1 MKESVLTSVVLPLAL
16 FLIML
21 GMGLSLTLGDFKRVA
36 EVPKAA
42 IVGLL
47 CQLIMLPLVAF
58 GLIQVFGLG
67 GALAVGLMII
77 AACPGGV
84 TSNLITHV
92 SRGDTALSITLTA
105 IASFI
110 TVFTIPL
117 IVSFALGS
125 FMDAEQTVKLPVLK
139 TILQVVAI
147 TILPVS
153 IGMGIRHKSVAFAD
167 RMERPSRIASTVIF
181 ILITVGVIAANKQV
195 IKDHFLALAGVT
207 TSLNVLTMI
216 IGFGAA
222 FLARLPARQMRTI
235 SIESGIQNGTL
246 AIVIATTIIEH
257 AEKGAMALPGGVYSL
272 VMFATGG
279 LMMIYGSFFASKTEG
294 DASSP
299 QPDAEDA

>member
-42 IVGLL
+42 IVGLF

-84 TSNLITHV
+84 TSNLI
-92 SRGDTALSITLTA
+92 SDAARAPLGFGRERREGEDTAA
-105 IASFI
+105 IERTFTPEFRNRLDAIISFG
-110 TVFTIPL
+110 PL
-117 IVSFALGS
+117 PK
-125 FMDAEQTVKLPVLK
+125 E

-299 QPDAEDA
+299 QPDAEAA

>member
-1 MKESVLTSVVLPLAL
+1 MEESVLTSVVLPAAL

-36 EVPKAA
+36 EVPRAA
-42 IVGLL
+42 VVGLI
-47 CQLIMLPLVAF
+47 CQLLILPLVAL
-58 GLIQVFGLG
+58 GLIHAFGMT

-105 IASFI
+105 ITSFI
-110 TVFTIPL
+110 TVFSIPVL
-117 IVSFALGS
+117 ISYALS
-125 FMDAEQTVKLPVLK
+125 NFMGAEQSVELPVLK

-147 TILPVS
+147 TIVPVS
-153 IGMGIRHKSVAFAD
+153 LGMLVRHKRLSFAEK
-167 RMERPSRIASTVIF
+167 MERPSRIASTIIF
-181 ILITVGVIAANKQV
+181 ILITVGVILANKQV
-195 IKDHFLALAGVT
+195 IKDHFLSLAGVT
-207 TSLNVLTMI
+207 VSLNVLTMI

-222 FLARLPARQMRTI
+222 FLARLPGRQMRTI

-246 AIVIATTIIEH
+246 AIVIATTIIKNGE
-257 AEKGAMALPGGVYSL
+257 MALPGGVYSL

-279 LMMIYGSFFASKTEG
+279 LMMAYGAFFAGKAEEG
-294 DASSP
+294 APATSASADAG
-299 QPDAEDA
+299 

>member
-1 MKESVLTSVVLPLAL
+1 MEESVLTSVVLPAAL

-36 EVPKAA
+36 EVPRAA
-42 IVGLL
+42 VVGLI
-47 CQLIMLPLVAF
+47 CQLLILPLVAL
-58 GLIQVFGLG
+58 GLIHAFGMT

-105 IASFI
+105 ITSFI
-110 TVFTIPL
+110 TVFSIPVL
-117 IVSFALGS
+117 ISYALS
-125 FMDAEQTVKLPVLK
+125 NFMGAEQSVELPVLK

-147 TILPVS
+147 TIVPVS
-153 IGMGIRHKSVAFAD
+153 LGMLVRHKRLSFAEK
-167 RMERPSRIASTVIF
+167 MERPSRIASTIIF
-181 ILITVGVIAANKQV
+181 ILITVGVILANKQV
-195 IKDHFLALAGVT
+195 IKDHFLSLAGVT
-207 TSLNVLTMI
+207 VSLNVLTMI

-222 FLARLPARQMRTI
+222 FLARLPGRQMRTI

-246 AIVIATTIIEH
+246 AIVIATTIIKNGE
-257 AEKGAMALPGGVYSL
+257 MALPGGVYSL

-279 LMMIYGSFFASKTEG
+279 LMMAYGAFFAGKAEECAPATSASA
-294 DASSP
+294 DAG
-299 QPDAEDA
+299 